1 MLSTPKHLACAETSA
16 SNTDEASLYELR
28 GLTAW
33 VNAVQFGAGHAG
45 GDVHYVSLCPECN
58 VARIA
63 LADVSGHGEAVAV
76 LGDTLRQLMQRYL
89 TELSQV
95 GLMKDLNVAVRE
107 GLDGV
112 HYATMVAAGWH
123 SRRGLLVTTNAG
135 HPPPLWYQATQ
146 QEWGWL
152 ETSRAME
159 RARPAGVPL
168 GLLQEIAYDRKV
180 IKPMIGD
187 LIVAYSDGVSE
198 ATDPGGNELGR
209 DGLLRIAR
217 GLDVR
222 SPEAF
227 GIQLTSALHAFRG
240 GTEPLDDQT
249 IIVLRREPAR
259 PSERTVA
266 QEYL

>member
-33 VNAVQFGAGHAG
+33 VNAVQFGAGNAG

-63 LADVSGHGEAVAV
+63 LADVSGHGQAVAA

-95 GLMKDLNVAVRE
+95 GLMKDLNIAVRG

-152 ETSRAME
+152 ETSRVNGARE
-159 RARPAGVPL
+159 AGRRAARSPAGYRLRPQ
-168 GLLQEIAYDRKV
+168 GHQTDDR
-180 IKPMIGD
+180 
-187 LIVAYSDGVSE
+187 
-198 ATDPGGNELGR
+198 
-209 DGLLRIAR
+209 
-217 GLDVR
+217 R
-222 SPEAF
+222 SH
-227 GIQLTSALHAFRG
+227 SR
-240 GTEPLDDQT
+240 
-249 IIVLRREPAR
+249 V
-259 PSERTVA
+259 
-266 QEYL
+266 

>member
-1 MLSTPKHLACAETSA
+1 MLSIPKHLACAETSA
-16 SNTDEASLYELR
+16 SNTGAASLYELR

-33 VNAVQFGAGHAG
+33 VNAVPFGAGNAG
-45 GDVHYVSLCPECN
+45 GDVHYLSLCSECN

-63 LADVSGHGEAVAV
+63 LADVSGHGQAVAA
-76 LGDTLRQLMQRYL
+76 LGDMLRQLMQRYL

-95 GLMKDLNVAVRE
+95 GLMKDLNTAVRG

-135 HPPPLWYQATQ
+135 HPPPLWYQATR
-146 QEWGWL
+146 QEWDWL
-152 ETSRAME
+152 ETQRVNE

-168 GLLQEIAYDRKV
+168 GLLPDVDYFRKV

-187 LIVAYSDGVSE
+187 LIVVYSDGVSE
-198 ATDPGGNELGR
+198 ATDPSGNELGR

-222 SPEAF
+222 SPETF
-227 GIQLTSALHAFRG
+227 GIQFTSALNAFRG

-249 IIVLRREPAR
+249 IIVLGREP
-259 PSERTVA
+259 
-266 QEYL
+266 